1 MRFRII
7 NREKL
12 SRCIMREILN
22 SVDAV
27 VLSYS
32 DSGKYILA
40 HDGDDY
46 FVLEEKSPDK
56 YWFMCGRF
64 ILNSNEEFHFNKF
77 TWNEEVGIVSLC
89 CDFHRRRSFD
99 IVYDYDLYARTV
111 RPFRKKAESLAHEK
125 ENESEELFCRCSIQ
139 NHTLNFP
146 LPEKIERLLD
156 KNFKRTLN
164 DGVFRFY
171 EYSELER
178 NAAEFLDAN
187 KDTKS
192 AYGFIFSPRHLYEI
206 ICEAHGVS
214 KNDSVKF
221 NLVFSTDKDCVLVMN
236 TTTDESR

>member
-64 ILNSNEEFHFNKF
+64 ILNSNEE
-77 TWNEEVGIVSLC
+77 VGIVSLC

-111 RPFRKKAESLAHEK
+111 RPFRKKTESLAHEK

-139 NHTLNFP
+139 NHTL
-146 LPEKIERLLD
+146 
-156 KNFKRTLN
+156 
-164 DGVFRFY
+164 
-171 EYSELER
+171 
-178 NAAEFLDAN
+178 
-187 KDTKS
+187 
-192 AYGFIFSPRHLYEI
+192 
-206 ICEAHGVS
+206 
-214 KNDSVKF
+214 
-221 NLVFSTDKDCVLVMN
+221 
-236 TTTDESR
+236 